1 MKENKFR
8 VIYDQLARR
17 IEQGEWHD
25 KGILPSEHELSIM
38 YDTSRETVR
47 KALNILVQNGYIQ
60 KIRGKGSVL
69 LNREKMQFPVS
80 GLVSFKELS
89 KTLGRKTVTTVHEFG
104 LIKPDQY
111 IQSQLKIDEQTD
123 VWKVIRSR
131 NISGEEVILDKDY
144 FLQKHV
150 EVLSKDIC
158 EGSIYEYIEGELGVS
173 ISYAQ
178 KEFVVEP
185 CTEEDAKYLDL
196 KGFDHVVVVKNYVF
210 LEDTSLFQYTESRH
224 RLDRFRFVDFARREK
239 MDRA

>member
-8 VIYDQLARR
+8 TIYEQLARR
-17 IEQGEWHD
+17 IEQGEWKD
-25 KGILPSEHELSIM
+25 KGILPSEHELSVM
-38 YDTSRETVR
+38 YGTSRETVR
-47 KALNILVQNGYIQ
+47 KALSILVQNGYIQ

-69 LNREKMQFPVS
+69 LNREKMPFPVS

-89 KTLGRKTVTTVHEFG
+89 QTLGRKTVTTVHEFA
-104 LIKPDQY
+104 LKKPNHY
-111 IQSQLKIDEQTD
+111 IQSQLKVNENEQ
-123 VWKVIRSR
+123 VWEVVRTR

-144 FLQKHV
+144 FLQKYV
-150 EVLSKDIC
+150 PTLSKDIC

-185 CTEEDAKYLDL
+185 CTEEDARYLDL
-196 KGFDHVVVVKNYVF
+196 NGFEHIVVVKNYVF

-224 RLDRFRFVDFARREK
+224 RLDRFRFVDFARR
-239 MDRA
+239 